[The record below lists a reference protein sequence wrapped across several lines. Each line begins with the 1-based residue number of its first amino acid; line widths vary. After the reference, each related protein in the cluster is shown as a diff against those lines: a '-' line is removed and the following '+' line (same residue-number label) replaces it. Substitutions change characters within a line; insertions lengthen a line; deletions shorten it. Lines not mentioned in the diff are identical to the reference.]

1 MMFDRS
7 SNTPPL
13 LHRRSNTIHTI
24 TCDSKK
30 NRSPLAPINVKQDS
44 GITLIIPTEREGPEI
59 KSAKVVSVES
69 SLKRQYE
76 LLVAR
81 NNQLEKEHQS
91 LKTEKQKLEK
101 KLTIKEEQFK
111 DTLEQ
116 KDEVIQ
122 NMQTLLEE
130 TSKHMIEKQNC
141 ILEIESLQSK
151 LCELV
156 EKNKQLTLLAE
167 KANGKVVEY
176 ETVEKKIRENAI
188 QNLYNKRSTL

>member
-1 MMFDRS
+1 MMFDRPG
-7 SNTPPL
+7 NTPPL
-13 LHRRSNTIHTI
+13 LHKRSNTIHTI
-24 TCDSKK
+24 TRDPKK

-44 GITLIIPTEREGPEI
+44 GITLIIPTEKEGPEI
-59 KSAKVVSVES
+59 KAAKMVPVDS
-69 SLKRQYE
+69 SLRRQYE
-76 LLVAR
+76 LLVVR

-101 KLTIKEEQFK
+101 KLTLKEEQFK

-130 TSKHMIEKQNC
+130 TSKHMNEKQNC
-141 ILEIESLQSK
+141 IMEIESMQSK

-176 ETVEKKIRENAI
+176 ETVEKKIHENAI
-188 QNLYNKRSTL
+188 PNLYNKRSTL